1 MKRFLSCSQGY
12 AHLSSKDNATCND
25 AVFYSRWGL
34 YLLFYISGK
43 TGGGLKI
50 SNKEFFV
57 NERIKAKDV
66 RVIDPSGEQ
75 LGIMLLQDALQ
86 LAREKNLDLVNIAP
100 QARPPV
106 CRIMDFGK
114 YKYERRKKDREA
126 RKKQRTITVKEV
138 KMRPNIENHDFM
150 VKVRNS
156 IRFLEGGDKVKVTV
170 FFRGREI
177 THSELGRKL
186 CVKLA
191 KEINDI
197 GVVERVPRMEGRNM
211 VMILAPNFAA
221 K

>member
-1 MKRFLSCSQGY
+1 VGPLPAFLY
-12 AHLSSKDNATCND
+12 FL
-25 AVFYSRWGL
+25 
-34 YLLFYISGK
+34 GK

-50 SNKEFFV
+50 SNKELFV

-66 RVIDPSGEQ
+66 RVIDPNGEQ
-75 LGIMLLQDALQ
+75 LGIMLLQDALK

-138 KMRPNIENHDFM
+138 KMRPNIETHDFM

-156 IRFLEGGDKVKVTV
+156 VRFLESGDKVKVTV

-186 CVKLA
+186 CLQLA
-191 KEINDI
+191 KEINDT
-197 GVVERVPRMEGRNM
+197 GTVERAPRMEGRNM
-211 VMILAPNFAA
+211 VMILAPNFVP

>member
-1 MKRFLSCSQGY
+1 M
-12 AHLSSKDNATCND
+12 
-25 AVFYSRWGL
+25 
-34 YLLFYISGK
+34 
-43 TGGGLKI
+43 
-50 SNKEFFV
+50 
-57 NERIKAKDV
+57 
-66 RVIDPSGEQ
+66 
-75 LGIMLLQDALQ
+75 GIMLLHDALQ

-138 KMRPNIENHDFM
+138 KMRPNIEKHDFM

-156 IRFLEGGDKVKVTV
+156 IRFLKGGDKVKVTV

-177 THSELGRKL
+177 THSDLGRKL

-191 KEINDI
+191 KEIDDI

>member
-1 MKRFLSCSQGY
+1 M
-12 AHLSSKDNATCND
+12 
-25 AVFYSRWGL
+25 
-34 YLLFYISGK
+34 SGK

-75 LGIMLLQDALQ
+75 LGIMLLHDALQ

-138 KMRPNIENHDFM
+138 KMRPNIEKHDFM

-156 IRFLEGGDKVKVTV
+156 IRFLKGGDKVKVTV